1 MKNWEPLEIFLAS
14 SSSLGDFMFMHCSA
28 VGGETIYSYKHRN
41 TRRYLN
47 LDNQGNCYTH
57 GGVGEYKY
65 RQITPQEALA
75 HVFS

>member
-1 MKNWEPLEIFLAS
+1 MDKWEPLENFLAGRS
-14 SSSLGDFMFMHCSA
+14 LLGDFMFMHCSA
-28 VGGETIYSYKHRN
+28 VCGETIYSYKHRN

-57 GGVGEYKY
+57 GGVSENKY